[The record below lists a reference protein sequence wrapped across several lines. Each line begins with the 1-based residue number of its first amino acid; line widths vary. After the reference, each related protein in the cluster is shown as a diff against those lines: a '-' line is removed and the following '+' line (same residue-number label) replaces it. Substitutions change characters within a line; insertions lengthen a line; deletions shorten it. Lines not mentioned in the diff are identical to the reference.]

1 MKAGILTEQPDVSL
15 RRQHSQGVAE
25 GGRMETFMKKGCAAV
40 KVKRFYQT
48 CEVELAVLAVTDMHP
63 VIECWSIA
71 DTSLFA

>member
-1 MKAGILTEQPDVSL
+1 MTEQPDVSL
-15 RRQHSQGVAE
+15 RRQHSQGVAQ

-40 KVKRFYQT
+40 TRFYQT

>member
-40 KVKRFYQT
+40 KRFYQT